1 MTDSVNDYGMGAPGS
16 QPDELPTHDPQGN
29 PLSTGLGAPDD
40 VVQPQPDEAPTEHG
54 LGAASSQGHDPVPEE
69 PQPPQHG
76 LGD

>member
-1 MTDSVNDYGMGAPGS
+1 MTDSVNDYGLGAPDS

-40 VVQPQPDEAPTEHG
+40 FEEPQADVQRG
-54 LGAASSQGHDPVPEE
+54 LGASNTQPGAPVPEE